1 MLRLSHSE
9 TCNRNQFIFLS
20 ECLSGKRTEQ
30 TYSSTTHNTCW
41 VGVQVHFPPQERD
54 TEQARYRAGW
64 ERQLTLHGIAEKGL
78 QRLWMEFLKDLCFR
92 VLFSGSISKWRLV
105 TSGVPQGLVLEL
117 VLFNIS
123 VGHMDSGIKCT
134 LRKFADDTK
143 LSGAVDMLEGRDA
156 IQRDLARLDISQ
168 DVSRLI

>member
-1 MLRLSHSE
+1 
-9 TCNRNQFIFLS
+9 
-20 ECLSGKRTEQ
+20 
-30 TYSSTTHNTCW
+30 
-41 VGVQVHFPPQERD
+41 
-54 TEQARYRAGW
+54 
-64 ERQLTLHGIAEKGL
+64 
-78 QRLWMEFLKDLCFR
+78 MEFLKDLCFR

-143 LSGAVDMLEGRDA
+143 LSGAVDMLEGSDA